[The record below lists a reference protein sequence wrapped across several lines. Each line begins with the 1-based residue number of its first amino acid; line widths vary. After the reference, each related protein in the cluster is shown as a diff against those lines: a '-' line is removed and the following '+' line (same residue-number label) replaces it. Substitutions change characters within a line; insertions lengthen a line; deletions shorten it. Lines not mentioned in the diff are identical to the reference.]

1 MKQVLVCILC
11 LSVSLHAFGQ
21 RNYNGPYSGKFLD
34 RVAFPIGGM
43 GAGMFCLEGT
53 GAVSHM
59 SVRHHMDFFNEPGMF
74 AAIHLKGVKNG
85 SKVLEIKCPDWKKF
99 GRPKSGR
106 GNGQTLLGMPRF
118 DNGQFTSRF
127 PFAEIVLQ
135 DQDIPIDIRITGWSP
150 FIPTDA
156 DNSGL
161 PVGALEYTF
170 TNTSDE
176 AVEAVFYYGAN
187 NNFMSANHKTAA
199 ASILP
204 TATGF
209 ILTQEAVPDGREPW
223 VEGHFAIFTGDPATV
238 VNHCWFRSV
247 WFDPLTF
254 AWRDISEGKLTSNP
268 PSNDA
273 KAASLAVPLK
283 LGRGE
288 SKTVKVHLAWYVPSS
303 GNHIG
308 GDARNDRD
316 RGPCYDPADYEEIPY
331 YYKPWY
337 ASRFESIDDVIAYWR
352 THYDDLRKKS
362 ELFADAFHA
371 STLPPEVTEA
381 VAANLSILK
390 SPTVMRQ
397 HDGRLWCWE
406 GNNDSNGSCHGTC
419 THVWNYAQALPHL
432 FPDMERTLRET
443 EFMVD
448 QDSRGH
454 QTFRANLPI
463 RPVEHGFH
471 AACDGQLGGI
481 VKAYRDWRISGDTEW
496 IKRLYP
502 LIKSSIDY
510 CIRTW
515 DPKEK
520 GVIEEPHHNT
530 YDIEFWGPEGMSMSF
545 YAAALRTMV
554 ELSKTFRDD
563 PTRYESLLH
572 KCLAYMNGKLFN
584 GEYFVQEIRWTD
596 LQVPDPTQQER
607 YYRGYSPE
615 ETAVLMQEGPKY
627 QFGKGCLSDGVIGGW
642 MIRTAGLDD
651 PMDPKK
657 TASHLRSVHRYNYLP
672 SMKNH
677 ANPQRPTF
685 AMGADDGGLVLCSW
699 PHGGQPSR
707 PFVYSNEVWT
717 GIEYQVAAHLIFL
730 GETEKGLEIIRT
742 VRNRYDGR
750 VRNPFNE
757 YECGH
762 WYARAMSSYSLLQ
775 ALTGIRY
782 DAVDKT
788 LYIDPATDGDFTSF
802 LSTAGGFG
810 TVELKNGK
818 PAVTTYYGNIDIR
831 HCMLRGKK
839 AKVRTVNL

>member
-1 MKQVLVCILC
+1 
-11 LSVSLHAFGQ
+11 
-21 RNYNGPYSGKFLD
+21 
-34 RVAFPIGGM
+34 
-43 GAGMFCLEGT
+43 
-53 GAVSHM
+53 
-59 SVRHHMDFFNEPGMF
+59 MF

-316 RGPCYDPADYEEIPY
+316 RGPCYDPADYEGIPY

-337 ASRFESIDDVIAYWR
+337 ASRFEGINDVIAYWR
-352 THYDDLRKKS
+352 AHYDDLRKKS
-362 ELFADAFHA
+362 ELLRKPSTRRRFH
-371 STLPPEVTEA
+371 
-381 VAANLSILK
+381 
-390 SPTVMRQ
+390 R
-397 HDGRLWCWE
+397 R
-406 GNNDSNGSCHGTC
+406 
-419 THVWNYAQALPHL
+419 
-432 FPDMERTLRET
+432 
-443 EFMVD
+443 
-448 QDSRGH
+448 
-454 QTFRANLPI
+454 
-463 RPVEHGFH
+463 
-471 AACDGQLGGI
+471 
-481 VKAYRDWRISGDTEW
+481 
-496 IKRLYP
+496 
-502 LIKSSIDY
+502 
-510 CIRTW
+510 
-515 DPKEK
+515 
-520 GVIEEPHHNT
+520 
-530 YDIEFWGPEGMSMSF
+530 
-545 YAAALRTMV
+545 
-554 ELSKTFRDD
+554 
-563 PTRYESLLH
+563 
-572 KCLAYMNGKLFN
+572 
-584 GEYFVQEIRWTD
+584 
-596 LQVPDPTQQER
+596 
-607 YYRGYSPE
+607 
-615 ETAVLMQEGPKY
+615 
-627 QFGKGCLSDGVIGGW
+627 
-642 MIRTAGLDD
+642 
-651 PMDPKK
+651 
-657 TASHLRSVHRYNYLP
+657 
-672 SMKNH
+672 
-677 ANPQRPTF
+677 
-685 AMGADDGGLVLCSW
+685 
-699 PHGGQPSR
+699 
-707 PFVYSNEVWT
+707 
-717 GIEYQVAAHLIFL
+717 
-730 GETEKGLEIIRT
+730 
-742 VRNRYDGR
+742 
-750 VRNPFNE
+750 
-757 YECGH
+757 
-762 WYARAMSSYSLLQ
+762 
-775 ALTGIRY
+775 
-782 DAVDKT
+782 
-788 LYIDPATDGDFTSF
+788 
-802 LSTAGGFG
+802 
-810 TVELKNGK
+810 
-818 PAVTTYYGNIDIR
+818 
-831 HCMLRGKK
+831 
-839 AKVRTVNL
+839 